1 MTIYAPIP
9 PAVQR
14 VADVERM
21 QMLVE
26 STSRAALQRFLA
38 AWLPRLH
45 EVRGG
50 RNADEQRILRWAIDV
65 DPLAI

>member
-1 MTIYAPIP
+1 
-9 PAVQR
+9 
-14 VADVERM
+14 M

-38 AWLPRLH
+38 AWTPGLLALAHDKAHRL
-45 EVRGG
+45 
-50 RNADEQRILRWAIDV
+50 LRWAIDV